1 MAVGAEDF
9 SVELEVPLPFESV
22 APELAAAVPPDV
34 EAAEPLCELVDSA
47 FPLAGLGFV
56 AVDPTELV
64 SAGDAD
70 AELDPVRFL
79 SASSRSRTKQAVSLT
94 FVLPPHH
101 QSLYITYRRRPWPRH
116 RECTE
121 K

>member
-9 SVELEVPLPFESV
+9 WVGLEVPLPFESV

-34 EAAEPLCELVDSA
+34 EAAEPLCESVDDA
-47 FPLAGLGFV
+47 FPLSVLGVV
-56 AVDPTELV
+56 AVDPTEPV

-79 SASSRSRTKQAVSLT
+79 
-94 FVLPPHH
+94 
-101 QSLYITYRRRPWPRH
+101 
-116 RECTE
+116 
-121 K
+121 